1 MKEFHTLLFI
11 VFSLHSIK
19 AQTYKGTILFNDGT
33 TKTGIIKSFIEDK
46 IINLN
51 LIDDLEHELNLDDKN
66 LKFKENETDEF
77 QKIAIDEID
86 EVILKNTTYKVILL
100 KDLTST
106 GELKENGKKVFL
118 PYVREGAI
126 NIFGIRYV
134 ETSSGGIPAT
144 SMALKSI
151 RFYYQNTK
159 EKYAINYQ
167 NIGTLDL
174 FTFKKR
180 FANPLIDLFKDC
192 PEIVEN
198 LENFLANKKD
208 SFNKNGSKERYKK
221 LKKEF
226 KKLPKEEKKK
236 LEVIH
241 KYNFYYIEDF
251 INQYENCN

>member
-1 MKEFHTLLFI
+1 MRLLFTFFLLI
-11 VFSLHSIK
+11 STITTYS
-19 AQTYKGTILFNDGT
+19 QTYKGTILFNDGT
-33 TKTGIIKSFIEDK
+33 SKTGIIKSFIEDK

-86 EVILKNTTYKVILL
+86 EVILKNTTYKVLIL

-118 PYVREGAI
+118 PYVRKGAI
-126 NIFGIRYV
+126 NIFGIRYT
-134 ETSSGGIPAT
+134 ETTSGSIPPSSMNT
-144 SMALKSI
+144 RSL
-151 RFYYQNTK
+151 RFYYQNPK
-159 EKYAINYQ
+159 ENYAINYQ

-180 FANPLIDLFKDC
+180 YTNPLLDLFKDC
-192 PEIVEN
+192 PQIVNDLEAF
-198 LENFLANKKD
+198 LENKKGTNTKD
-208 SFNKNGSKERYKK
+208 YREEEKR

-226 KKLPKEEKKK
+226 KKLPKEEKYK
-236 LEVIH
+236 LDVFH
-241 KYNFYYIEDF
+241 KYNFCHIEDL
-251 INQYENCN
+251 ISQYENCK